1 MQKKVVKT
9 QLSIVDDL
17 LNMKKK
23 WDALYSDE
31 IKTRTQVVKIVS
43 KYKQLDKE
51 AASMYAKSMQ
61 LLKNAAKTAKELG
74 VNESQIKGLDALA
87 DAITKE
93 VSNFASKEFRKL

>member
-1 MQKKVVKT
+1 MQKKVLKVE
-9 QLSIVDDL
+9 LSIVDDL

-31 IKTRTQVVKIVS
+31 IKTRTQVVEIVS

-51 AASMYAKSMQ
+51 AASMYEKSIQ

-87 DAITKE
+87 DAITKD
-93 VSNFASKEFRKL
+93 VSNFARKEFRKL

>member
-1 MQKKVVKT
+1 MQKKVVQT

-31 IKTRTQVVKIVS
+31 IKTRTQVLKVVS

-51 AASMYAKSMQ
+51 AASMYDKSMQ
-61 LLKNAAKTAKELG
+61 LIKKAAKTAKELG

-87 DAITKE
+87 DSITKE
-93 VSNFASKEFRKL
+93 VSDFARKEFKRL

>member
-43 KYKQLDKE
+43 KYKQLDKV